1 MPLHDWS
8 RVPAGL
14 FHHFHQDW
22 SIEIAREL
30 NRGRLPA
37 GFSALVE
44 QRAGEREPNLLAIET
59 GDPPDEEAREQVPGG
74 GVAII
79 GRPSARIVR
88 HSSADRYAARANRIV
103 VRHHLGRVVSVIEIV
118 APGNKS
124 SRAALREF
132 VTKTADFLAHGVH
145 VLVVDLFQPTQ
156 HDPAGIHKAIWDEFE
171 EEAFDMP
178 VGKDRVA
185 VSYEAGEERVAYIEL
200 IGIGE
205 PIPDM
210 PLFLDVELHIPV
222 PLEKTYET
230 AWNASPQA
238 LRAAVENA
246 P

>member
-37 GFSALVE
+37 GYSALVE
-44 QRAGEREPNLLAIET
+44 QRAGDREPDLLAIET
-59 GDPPDEEAREQVPGG
+59 DDGLDEDVREPSPGG
-74 GVAII
+74 GIAII

-103 VRHHLGRVVSVIEIV
+103 IRHHLGRIVSIIEIV
-118 APGNKS
+118 SPGNKS
-124 SRAALREF
+124 SRTALREF
-132 VTKTADFLAHGVH
+132 VIKTADFLANGVH
-145 VLVVDLFQPTQ
+145 VLVVDPFPPTPR
-156 HDPAGIHKAIWDEFE
+156 DPAGIHKAIWDEFE
-171 EEAFDMP
+171 EEAFELP
-178 VGKDRVA
+178 AGKDRVA
-185 VSYEAGEERVAYIEL
+185 VSYEAGDERVAYIEPM
-200 IGIGE
+200 GVGE
-205 PIPDM
+205 PIPEM

-230 AWNASPQA
+230 AWSASPQA

-246 P
+246 R